1 MRDANAASKLIWP
14 EELNAP
20 FDPIA
25 VASDRQLA
33 AVSPAAL
40 SLVAA

>member
-20 FDPIA
+20 FDPIP
-25 VASDRQLA
+25 VASDRQPA
-33 AVSPAAL
+33 AV